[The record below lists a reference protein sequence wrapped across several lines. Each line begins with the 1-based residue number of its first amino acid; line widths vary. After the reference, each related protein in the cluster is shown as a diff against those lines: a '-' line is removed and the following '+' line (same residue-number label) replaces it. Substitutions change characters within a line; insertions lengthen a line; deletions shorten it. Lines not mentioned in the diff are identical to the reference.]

1 MLAWRMILVA
11 TTLVPV
17 ITVAGCGPQQPPG
30 PAADHGLCY
39 QQAGCGGGS
48 LLELPTLNECKAA
61 GGKELDRCHSKKL
74 HKLLVERARTG
85 SNSARPT
92 SSAWSSASQQPA
104 RDKVCVA
111 NHC

>member
-61 GGKELDRCHSKKL
+61 GRKECGPGATQKSC
-74 HKLLVERARTG
+74 
-85 SNSARPT
+85 T
-92 SSAWSSASQQPA
+92 SSFS
-104 RDKVCVA
+104 REGK
-111 NHC
+111 NRLE